1 MMPNVPIDFIRGVL
15 GLLCLF
21 FGYMGGRS
29 AAAVAKG
36 QIRVTRLYTWI
47 LRMIVCSAGL
57 AIRHPVDAVVIA
69 VWALELAA
77 FGIGCWMAVHQKP
90 PEDLTHEIF
99 PDNG

>member
-1 MMPNVPIDFIRGVL
+1 MPNVPMEFIRGVL

-36 QIRVTRLYTWI
+36 RARATRLYTWI
-47 LRMIVCSAGL
+47 LRMVVCSAGL
-57 AIRHPVDAVVIA
+57 VIRSPIDGLVIA
-69 VWALELAA
+69 IWALELGL
-77 FGIGCWMAVHQKP
+77 FGLGYWMVLNQKP

-99 PDNG
+99 PE